1 MPQATEELPQEMF
14 NVEDDERD
22 RSVVFHSQ
30 YVFKITGSNR
40 FGPGQG
46 RFAKQLFPTSVG
58 CTDLDLLP

>member
-30 YVFKITGSNR
+30 YVF
-40 FGPGQG
+40 GPGQG
-46 RFAKQLFPTSVG
+46 RFAEQLFPTSVG
-58 CTDLDLLP
+58 CTDLDSIP